1 MAYAIDPRLLN
12 CDGEMEIGTNFNRVL
27 KLLDAMACK
36 EEDAGDYTLS
46 ATVDSDGDVT
56 YTWTAVEGS

>member
-27 KLLDAMACK
+27 KLLDAMACTK
-36 EEDAGDYTLS
+36 KDAGDYTLK

-56 YTWTAVEGS
+56 YTWTAVTSS